1 MIYLFTFL
9 IFIFGLILG
18 FYFNFP
24 FWKFIKTLFSKANST
39 IDANKYFNLLEINVM
54 QKILASKN
62 LSISTL
68 ELNSLINSEN
78 LSDAKLIRIRGDFLK
93 DFNFKLQIVFGIS
106 NGIWKVYSF
115 EDKKCKKFMLSKKFN
130 VSQLKKIF
138 LS

>member
-9 IFIFGLILG
+9 IFIFGLTLG

-39 IDANKYFNLLEINVM
+39 INANKYFKVLEINVM
-54 QKILASKN
+54 YKILASKN
-62 LSISTL
+62 LNISIL

-78 LSDAKLIRIRGDFLK
+78 LSDAKLIRIRGYFLK
-93 DFNFKLQIVFGIS
+93 DLNLKLQIVFGVS
-106 NGIWKVYSF
+106 DGIRQVDFK
-115 EDKKCKKFMLSKKFN
+115 EGKKSKKFTLSKKFN